1 MKFGN
6 KLVKLRK
13 EHKLSQEDLAD
24 KLGVSRQTISNWEL
38 NVTKPD
44 VEYIKKIS
52 KVFSISID
60 EILDNDVRNIMEKKI
75 SNTEKLTNKNTRNI
89 KILLIS
95 FYFIVLIGLTFV
107 IIFYSTKK
115 DFTNKYQN
123 FYTCTLL
130 EEDFK
135 DKEKRGDTG
144 IFYLYWNLNDDAN
157 YSAIIELD
165 YEDNDPIYDKLEKG
179 IYGHPIYGN
188 VYTGN
193 SIVEAIDSLIYFKNF
208 LIYHGATCR

>member
-13 EHKLSQEDLAD
+13 ENKLSQEDLAD

-44 VEYIKKIS
+44 IEYIKKIS
-52 KVFSISID
+52 KVFCISID

-75 SNTEKLTNKNTRNI
+75 SNTEKLTNKNTKNI
-89 KILLIS
+89 KILLITLYCIILS
-95 FYFIVLIGLTFV
+95 SLIFV
-107 IIFYSTKK
+107 IIYYSAKK

-123 FYTCTLL
+123 LYTCTLL
-130 EEDFK
+130 GK
-135 DKEKRGDTG
+135 DDIDTG
-144 IFYLYWNLNDDAN
+144 IYYLYWELKGDGN

-165 YEDNDPIYDKLEKG
+165 YEDNDPIYDEYKKG
-179 IYGHPIYGN
+179 IYGHPIYGE
-188 VYTGN
+188 VYVGN
-193 SIVEAIDSLIYFKNF
+193 SIVDAVDSLIYFKNF
-208 LIYHGATCR
+208 LIHTGATCR